1 VYGLTGEQVA
11 ALSTRRLV
19 VLLGGLPGDARF
31 PDLWRKTPRT
41 VTDPAEIAR
50 LTGR

>member
-1 VYGLTGEQVA
+1 VYGLSAEEVG
-11 ALSTRRLV
+11 ALSTRRMV

-31 PDLWRKTPRT
+31 PELWRKTPRT

>member
-1 VYGLTGEQVA
+1 MYGLDAEQVA

-19 VLLGGLPGDARF
+19 VLLGGLPAEARF

-41 VTDPAEIAR
+41 VTDPAEIDR

>member
-1 VYGLTGEQVA
+1 MYGLDAEQVA

-19 VLLGGLPGDARF
+19 VLLGGLPAEARF

-41 VTDPAEIAR
+41 VTDPAEISR

>member
-1 VYGLTGEQVA
+1 MYGLSAEQVA
-11 ALSTRRLV
+11 ALSTRRLL
-19 VLLGGLPGDARF
+19 VLLGGLPADARF
-31 PDLWRKTPRT
+31 PELWRKTPRT